1 VFCDVGRPV
10 LWLPALS
17 VVDGIWWMSE
27 CSGHREKKNKKR
39 CLRYFGL
46 LKSYS
51 VALYCFCCC
60 CFCIGRR
67 FLSSPASSDGLRRC
81 SGESPASLQLL
92 FCYVFSNV
100 LLLFLGTAS
109 LFYVFSAS
117 VKAPTKLCIFR
128 RVSGDAP
135 AKFSVAVPFW
145 ISARCRPSWISAR
158 CRPLLD
164 FGLLSALLDF
174 GPLLASFGFRP
185 IVGLFWISARCWP
198 LLDFGRL
205 LAPFGV
211 WPIVGPFKFAF
222 SSHLPSSLATHQPLS
237 SLAASTIYGPFPAS
251 TTAVIIISDFK
262 LKVAEYFTLSLRGD
276 VRIEYFIYYSLHL
289 LSFLLGFISYLN

>member
-1 VFCDVGRPV
+1 
-10 LWLPALS
+10 
-17 VVDGIWWMSE
+17 MSE
-27 CSGHREKKNKKR
+27 CSGHREKKNKKT

-46 LKSYS
+46 LKSYF
-51 VALYCFCCC
+51 VTLYCFCCC

-81 SGESPASLQLL
+81 SGESSASLQLL
-92 FCYVFSNV
+92 FCYVFFNV

-117 VKAPTKLCIFR
+117 V
-128 RVSGDAP
+128 SGDAP

-145 ISARCRPSWISAR
+145 ILARCRPSWISAR
-158 CRPLLD
+158 CQPLLD
-164 FGLLSALLDF
+164 FGPLSALLDF
-174 GPLLASFGFRP
+174 GPLSASFGFRP

-205 LAPFGV
+205 SAPFGV

-251 TTAVIIISDFK
+251 ATAVIIISYFK

-289 LSFLLGFISYLN
+289 LSFL